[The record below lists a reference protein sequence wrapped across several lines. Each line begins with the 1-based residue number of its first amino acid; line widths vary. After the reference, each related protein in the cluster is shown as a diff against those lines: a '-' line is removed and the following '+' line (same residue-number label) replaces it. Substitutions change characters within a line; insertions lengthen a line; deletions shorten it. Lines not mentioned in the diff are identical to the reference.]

1 MKLLSMIIIN
11 LMIINTI
18 LIYLENIKEILNL
31 LLNGYQKKIE
41 III

>member
-1 MKLLSMIIIN
+1 MKLLNMIIIN
-11 LMIINTI
+11 LTIINII
-18 LIYLENIKEILNL
+18 LIYLGNIKEILNL